1 MHQYGV
7 YGASRRRAKNCHPI
21 WWRVKRL
28 LPDLLTGVLHNF
40 RLTKTLGN
48 NSPHKK
54 NSSPHVTT
62 HEPIMRMSHESTLQK
77 KRKEKKSQNPI
88 HQYDV
93 KMPLADVSVCIF
105 CGTRC
110 LLSHC
115 LFLRNSSKALHWH
128 STTQQLLEDRVFA
141 QPTV

>member
-1 MHQYGV
+1 MHCQLRG
-7 YGASRRRAKNCHPI
+7 SLRQELSPNLLC
-21 WWRVKRL
+21 RVKRL
-28 LPDLLTGVLHNF
+28 LPDLLTSSILHNF

-93 KMPLADVSVCIF
+93 KMPLADVFF
-105 CGTRC
+105 CETRC

-115 LFLRNSSKALHWH
+115 LFL
-128 STTQQLLEDRVFA
+128 TQQGIGIPQHNNFA
-141 QPTV
+141 GTTECLYNSV